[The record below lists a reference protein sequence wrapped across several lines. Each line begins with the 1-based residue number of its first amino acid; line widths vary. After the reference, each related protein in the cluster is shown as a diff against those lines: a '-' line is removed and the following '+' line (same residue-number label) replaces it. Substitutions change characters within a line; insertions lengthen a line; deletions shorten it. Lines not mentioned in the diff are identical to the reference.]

1 MILSI
6 IQTSRGS
13 ISKFRHDF
21 IYIEYIQ
28 WRLGII
34 IYIPHRHDGPQTW
47 ILNLFIGKT
56 LNQTSVYYH
65 WNEPTLNLIYSHC
78 EIIKNLKICQIDN
91 AETPLEDS
99 WLLLDTAACKIAF
112 CGRQKLRQFRRWLFV
127 TSLIWTLAV
136 LIKAVS
142 SRYSVNSRKACLTF
156 YHVGKNSKLG
166 FWMIG
171 LPTVYIENRGLWILW
186 LNSHPGW
193 YSSRVN
199 CCSSLCKPDPVLQ
212 SVHLYFTIHTLHS
225 LHHWHYSID
234 IRIILAKYA
243 KFIKVH
249 LDLVYL

>member
-6 IQTSRGS
+6 IQTSRGI

-34 IYIPHRHDGPQTW
+34 IYIPHRQ
-47 ILNLFIGKT
+47 
-56 LNQTSVYYH
+56 

-142 SRYSVNSRKACLTF
+142 SRYSVNLRKACLSF
-156 YHVGKNSKLG
+156 CHVGKNLK
-166 FWMIG
+166 
-171 LPTVYIENRGLWILW
+171 
-186 LNSHPGW
+186 
-193 YSSRVN
+193 
-199 CCSSLCKPDPVLQ
+199 
-212 SVHLYFTIHTLHS
+212 
-225 LHHWHYSID
+225 
-234 IRIILAKYA
+234 
-243 KFIKVH
+243 
-249 LDLVYL
+249 